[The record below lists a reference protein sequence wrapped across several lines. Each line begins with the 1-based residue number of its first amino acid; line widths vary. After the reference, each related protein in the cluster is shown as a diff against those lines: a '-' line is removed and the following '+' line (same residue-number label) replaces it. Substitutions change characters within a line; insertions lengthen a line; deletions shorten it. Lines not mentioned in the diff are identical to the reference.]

1 MCLVHMSKAAF
12 RFLWCFVFVL
22 PWDAFIHLP
31 VLGSIPHLVGVAAS
45 AVGILHVLGRRRIRP
60 PSGFHVF
67 AVLFVLWAGL
77 SSLWS
82 IDPEATRTR
91 FMSYLQLAV
100 LVWLIWEIA
109 WSPERG
115 TALLRAYVLGAA
127 VAGVATVYNYVS
139 GASFVYSSDLR
150 FTALNGDPNEVGL
163 TLALGLPMAWYLSL
177 TQPHQRLAWTWQ
189 LYIPLAITAILLTA
203 SRGAFVA
210 AMVALVIIPWTLG
223 RVRLRTKATMYA
235 LTVGSLL
242 LASRF
247 VPDASLERIGSTRA
261 SVTAGY
267 FGGRGPIWKAGLSLV
282 QERPLTGVGAGAYG
296 EAVEPTLHRERSAHE
311 TFLAILVEDGI
322 VGLSLFLAM
331 VAAATR
337 PLRHSPPV
345 QRRFWIVLLAA
356 LAVGSL
362 SLAWD
367 YRKQLWFVLG
377 VLAAQVA
384 QRPAQRAVSRAA
396 AGFAP

>member
-1 MCLVHMSKAAF
+1 MSKAAF

-31 VLGSIPHLVGVAAS
+31 VLGSIPHLVGLLAS
-45 AVGILHVLGRRRIRP
+45 AVGILHILGRRRLRP

-67 AVLFVLWAGL
+67 AVLFVLWAGM
-77 SSLWS
+77 SSFWS

-91 FMSYLQLAV
+91 FLSYLQLAV

-109 WSPERG
+109 WSPERA
-115 TALLRAYVLGAA
+115 TALLQAYVLGAA
-127 VAGVATVYNYVS
+127 VAGVATVYNYLS
-139 GASFVYSSDLR
+139 GASFAHSYDLR

-177 TQPHQRLAWTWQ
+177 TQPHQRVAWTWQ

-210 AMVALVIIPWTLG
+210 ALVALVIIPWTLG
-223 RVRLRTKATMYA
+223 RVRLRTKATIYA
-235 LTVGSLL
+235 LAVGSLL
-242 LASRF
+242 LAGRF
-247 VPDASLERIGSTRA
+247 VPEASLERLGSTRA
-261 SVTAGY
+261 DLAAGY
-267 FGGRGPIWKAGLSLV
+267 FGGRGAIWRAGLSLV
-282 QERPLTGVGAGAYG
+282 QERPLAGVGAGAYG
-296 EAVEPTLHRERSAHE
+296 MAVEPTLHRERSAHE
-311 TFLAILVEDGI
+311 TFLAILVEDGF
-322 VGLSLFLAM
+322 VGFLLFVGMA
-331 VAAATR
+331 AAATR
-337 PLRHSPPV
+337 PLRHLPRV

-377 VLAAQVA
+377 VLTVQAAP
-384 QRPAQRAVSRAA
+384 RPARRAASRAVVAHAS
-396 AGFAP
+396 